1 MAVPTP
7 LAKVTLTGVFK
18 VPVPPLA
25 LEKNSLVE
33 VELTESVM
41 PPEPAVVLLPK
52 ASWSWKPNLTFVVV
66 EAAAEVGVGVIATW
80 AGVPPVIVT
89 SVEPQFDEPLSAL
102 TVQVPAASSP

>member
-7 LAKVTLTGVFK
+7 LANVTLTGVFR

-25 LEKNSLVE
+25 LEKSLVE

-52 ASWSWKPNLTFVVV
+52 ASSSWKPNLTFVVV
-66 EAAAEVGVGVIATW
+66 EAAAEVGVGVIATC
-80 AGVPPVIVT
+80 AGAPGVLVSEKVGGVVSPETAVVT
-89 SVEPQFDEPLSAL
+89 L
-102 TVQVPAASSP
+102 